1 MSRPTFLAIL
11 IYALVLVGLGT
22 MRGGMFLLA
31 IPLLVYVGVALWHA
45 PRPPQLAINRT
56 APSGTTAEGE
66 LVPITLTLH
75 NEGETLAELH
85 VAETMPTGLAIHS
98 GHTQLLTHL
107 AGGETAELTYTVV
120 VQRGTFDVT
129 GTAVTLRDPFGLFT
143 WAGVP
148 PVTTQLTVIPR
159 YQQLR
164 SLRLRPP
171 RTMGFSGPLAARQS
185 GSGTNFWG
193 VREYQLGDP
202 LRRVNW
208 RTSARYHEQLFT
220 TEYEQERIADISL
233 IVDARREH
241 MLAGNG
247 ESLLDHEVRATA
259 ALADSLLRDGHRVG
273 LFLYG
278 YGIDGVLPGYG
289 KGQRERILRK
299 LAEARPGGQVFR
311 TLHYLPVRL
320 FPAGAQLIFV
330 SPLADGD
337 EAMLF
342 RLRARGYGVLVVS
355 PNAVEFEAH
364 LLDQRQQPA
373 HSLALR
379 LARLERQQ
387 FLRQLRQAGI
397 TTIDWLVNES
407 LDEALQVALGQNS
420 HSR

>member
-11 IYALVLVGLGT
+11 IYALILGGLAT
-22 MRGGMFLLA
+22 LRGGMFLLA
-31 IPLLVYVGVALWHA
+31 IPLLAYVAVGLWHA
-45 PRPPQLAINRT
+45 PRPPQLAIGRAAPTGT
-56 APSGTTAEGE
+56 AAEGE
-66 LVPITLTLH
+66 LVPITLTIH
-75 NEGETLAELH
+75 NEGTALAELL
-85 VAETMPTGLAIHS
+85 VVESLPAGLSIDS
-98 GHTQLLTHL
+98 GDTQLLTYL
-107 AGGETAELTYTVV
+107 AEKETAELTYTVA
-120 VQRGTFDVT
+120 VQRGTFDVS
-129 GTAVTLRDPFGLFT
+129 GTAVVLRDPLGLFT

-148 PVTTQLTVIPR
+148 PVTTHLTVIPR

-164 SLRLRPP
+164 LLPLRPP
-171 RTMGFSGPLAARQS
+171 RTMGFSGPLSARQS
-185 GSGTNFWG
+185 GAGTNFWG

-220 TEYEQERIADISL
+220 TEYQQERIADISL

-241 MLAGNG
+241 MLAGRG

-278 YGIDGVLPGYG
+278 YGLDGVLPGYG

-299 LAEARPGGQVFR
+299 LAEARPGSQLFR

-320 FPAGAQLIFV
+320 FPAGAQLIFI
-330 SPLADGD
+330 SPLAEGD
-337 EAMLF
+337 ETMLF

-355 PNAVEFEAH
+355 PNAVEFEAQ
-364 LLDQRQQPA
+364 LLAQRQTPA
-373 HSLALR
+373 HPLAIR
-379 LARLERQQ
+379 LARLERQG

-397 TTIDWLVNES
+397 TTVDWPVNES
-407 LDEALQVALGQNS
+407 LDEALQVALGQD
-420 HSR
+420 RV